1 MSRKE
6 RENMIRY
13 IEMVRG
19 LEKQEFVHMTDQD
32 IEHIYETTYLRHE
45 NE

>member
-13 IEMVRG
+13 IEMVKG
-19 LEKQEFVHMTDQD
+19 LEKQTMSHMTDQD
-32 IEHIYETTYLRHE
+32 IEYIYETTYMRHE
-45 NE
+45 SE

>member
-19 LEKQEFVHMTDQD
+19 MEKHTLSHMTDQD
-32 IEHIYETTYLRHE
+32 IEHIYETTYMYHE

>member
-19 LEKQEFVHMTDQD
+19 MENHKFSHMTDQD
-32 IEHIYETTYLRHE
+32 IEHIYENTYLYHE
-45 NE
+45 SE